1 MPDVVTE
8 WSWLRGMKTS
18 EEDYL
23 VWLDNQGLLVVGTL
37 AMRPYQ
43 VRTGVI

>member
-8 WSWLRGMKTS
+8 WSGMKTS